1 MTAGQAAP
9 PAVSVVV
16 STYRRAHLL
25 PRLVAALERQ
35 TLPYGRFDVVVC
47 DNASDDATPQVLAEL
62 AARTPLRLR
71 VVRADVNRG
80 PAPGRELAWR
90 AAAAPVLA
98 FTDDDCQPEPGWLE
112 AGLAALDR
120 HGRAVVVGRTVPDPD
135 QVHLLVDFSRTQRVE
150 DARFAQTCNVFYRR
164 TDLEAV
170 DGFDPAFTTP
180 GGEDTD
186 LALRVEAVGSPRVF
200 APDAVVRHDVR
211 PTSLRATLRETRR
224 WTDVPLLY
232 AKHPAARRE
241 SLHRSVFWKPTHP
254 PVLLLLVGLL
264 AAAGRRR
271 PEPLLLALPWVRF
284 RTQVWPVA
292 RGPRRRWALLPGALA
307 VDALEVAVMARGSVR
322 HRTVVL

>member
-1 MTAGQAAP
+1 MTAAHQAAP
-9 PAVSVVV
+9 EVSVVV

-25 PRLVAALERQ
+25 PRLVAALEQQ
-35 TLPYGRFDVVVC
+35 TLPRERFEVVVC
-47 DNASDDATPQVLAEL
+47 DNGSDDATPEVLTDL

-90 AAAAPVLA
+90 AARAPVVA
-98 FTDDDCQPEPGWLE
+98 FTDDDCQPEPEWLE
-112 AGLAALDR
+112 AGLAALQR
-120 HGRAVVVGRTVPDPD
+120 QGPAVVVGRTVPDPE
-135 QVHLLVDFSRTQRVE
+135 QVHLLVDFSRTQRVD

-164 TDLEAV
+164 ADLEAV
-170 DGFDPAFTTP
+170 GGFDPAFTTP

-186 LALRVEAVGSPRVF
+186 LALRVEALGSPRVF
-200 APDAVVRHDVR
+200 AAGAVVRHDVR
-211 PTSLRATLRETRR
+211 PTSLRATLRETLR

-232 AKHPAARRE
+232 RKHPAARRE
-241 SLHRSVFWKPTHP
+241 SLHRRVFWKPSHP
-254 PVLLLLVGLL
+254 PAALLLLGL
-264 AAAGRRR
+264 AATAARRR

-284 RTQVWPVA
+284 RTHVWPVA